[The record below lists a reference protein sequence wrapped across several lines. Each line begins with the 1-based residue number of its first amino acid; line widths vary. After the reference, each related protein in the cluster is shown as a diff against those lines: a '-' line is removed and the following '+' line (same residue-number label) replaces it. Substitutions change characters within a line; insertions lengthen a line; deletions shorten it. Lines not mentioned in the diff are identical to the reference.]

1 MYQACTNGL
10 DFVSFLFLLS
20 DESITVSPWELRLI
34 IALIGIIIL
43 VLIYYFGSKTARPDD
58 AVINKDELFHIDP
71 ELGLEKPSS
80 APKSEPK
87 DTSKKPKSSKKIIT
101 LFLHA
106 KDGLQFDW
114 HQIKDAANKAGL
126 EYGDDHLF
134 YRYRRLGSEKKVL
147 FLVANMLKPGVF
159 DVDLRTSG
167 LVFIMTLPGEM
178 DALDLWDT
186 LFPVAKRMEE
196 LLGGTLTD
204 ENHST
209 FSRQRIAS
217 MREEMR
223 LFEASINPDL

>member
-1 MYQACTNGL
+1 M
-10 DFVSFLFLLS
+10 
-20 DESITVSPWELRLI
+20 SPWELRLI

-43 VLIYYFGSKTARPDD
+43 VLIYYFHTKSARPNDITVNSDD
-58 AVINKDELFHIDP
+58 LFHIDP
-71 ELGLEKPSS
+71 EIGIDPPAS
-80 APKSEPK
+80 KS
-87 DTSKKPKSSKKIIT
+87 DTDSTDINPAAHKKIIT

-134 YRYRRLGSEKKVL
+134 YRYRRLGSDKKVL

-159 DVDLRTSG
+159 DVDMRTSG

-223 LFEASINPDL
+223 LFEATLAADA

>member
-1 MYQACTNGL
+1 
-10 DFVSFLFLLS
+10 VSAF
-20 DESITVSPWELRLI
+20 ELR
-34 IALIGIIIL
+34 IIIL
-43 VLIYYFGSKTARPDD
+43 LIGLLVLALIYYYGNKKPAHTRADIDD
-58 AVINKDELFHIDP
+58 DELNSPAAAEIKTEAEQGVITGDR
-71 ELGLEKPSS
+71 KV
-80 APKSEPK
+80 
-87 DTSKKPKSSKKIIT
+87 IT

-114 HQIKDAANKAGL
+114 HQIKDASGKAGL

-134 YRYRRLGSEKKVL
+134 YRYRRLGSEKKAL

-159 DVDLRTSG
+159 DPDLRTTG

-178 DALDLWDT
+178 NALDLWDT
-186 LFPVAKRMEE
+186 MFPVAKRMEE
-196 LLGGTLTD
+196 LLDGSLTD

-223 LFEASINPDL
+223 TFESTEA

>member
-1 MYQACTNGL
+1 M
-10 DFVSFLFLLS
+10 
-20 DESITVSPWELRLI
+20 SPWELRLI
-34 IALIGIIIL
+34 IALIGIIVL
-43 VLIYYFGSKTARPDD
+43 VLIYYFHNKSKPNDIS
-58 AVINKDELFHIDP
+58 VNSDELFHIDP
-71 ELGLEKPSS
+71 DLGLEPDVPQKS
-80 APKSEPK
+80 KSEQDVSEQP
-87 DTSKKPKSSKKIIT
+87 TPKKIIT

-134 YRYRRLGSEKKVL
+134 YRYRRLGSDKKVL

-159 DVDLRTSG
+159 DVDMRTSG

-223 LFEASINPDL
+223 LFEASLEADQ

>member
-1 MYQACTNGL
+1 MSA
-10 DFVSFLFLLS
+10 F
-20 DESITVSPWELRLI
+20 ELR
-34 IALIGIIIL
+34 IIIL
-43 VLIYYFGSKTARPDD
+43 LIGLLVLALIYYYG
-58 AVINKDELFHIDP
+58 NK
-71 ELGLEKPSS
+71 KPSHTQADIDDDDLFQIEPEIS
-80 APKSEPK
+80 SPTAPEIKTVAEQGVITGDRK
-87 DTSKKPKSSKKIIT
+87 VIT

-114 HQIKDAANKAGL
+114 HQIKDASGKAGL

-134 YRYRRLGSEKKVL
+134 YRFRRLGSEKKAL

-159 DVDLRTSG
+159 DPDLRTTG

-178 DALDLWDT
+178 NALDLWDT
-186 LFPVAKRMEE
+186 MFPVAKRMEE
-196 LLGGTLTD
+196 LLDGSLTD

-223 LFEASINPDL
+223 TFESTEA

>member
-1 MYQACTNGL
+1 M
-10 DFVSFLFLLS
+10 
-20 DESITVSPWELRLI
+20 SPWELRLI
-34 IALIGIIIL
+34 IALIGAVVL
-43 VLIYYFGSKTARPDD
+43 VLIYYFHTRSTHTSETGVNR
-58 AVINKDELFHIDP
+58 DELFHIDP
-71 ELGLEKPSS
+71 AIHSEPNSLSPEEKPKESNQNQ
-80 APKSEPK
+80 P
-87 DTSKKPKSSKKIIT
+87 SKKIIT

-134 YRYRRLGSEKKVL
+134 YRYRRLGSDKKVL

-159 DVDLRTSG
+159 NVDMRTSG

-223 LFEASINPDL
+223 LFEATLDNID

>member
-1 MYQACTNGL
+1 M
-10 DFVSFLFLLS
+10 
-20 DESITVSPWELRLI
+20 SPWELRLI
-34 IALIGIIIL
+34 IGLIGVIVL
-43 VLIYYFGSKTARPDD
+43 VLIYYFHTKSARPND
-58 AVINKDELFHIDP
+58 INVNSDELFHIDP
-71 ELGLEKPSS
+71 DLGLESPAVKPSKTDS
-80 APKSEPK
+80 ADTPVKS
-87 DTSKKPKSSKKIIT
+87 TKKIIT

-159 DVDLRTSG
+159 DVDMRTSG

-223 LFEASINPDL
+223 IFEANLDSEK

>member
-1 MYQACTNGL
+1 M
-10 DFVSFLFLLS
+10 
-20 DESITVSPWELRLI
+20 SPWELRLI
-34 IALIGIIIL
+34 IALIGVIVL
-43 VLIYYFGSKTARPDD
+43 VLIYYFHNKSTKPNG
-58 AVINKDELFHIDP
+58 INVNQDELFHIDP
-71 ELGLEKPSS
+71 KLGLEPSTTQ
-80 APKSEPK
+80 K
-87 DTSKKPKSSKKIIT
+87 TKPKQEAPAQQPAKKIIT

-159 DVDLRTSG
+159 DVDMRTSG

-223 LFEASINPDL
+223 LFEASLETDA

>member
-1 MYQACTNGL
+1 MSA
-10 DFVSFLFLLS
+10 F
-20 DESITVSPWELRLI
+20 ELRIVIL
-34 IALIGIIIL
+34 LIGLL
-43 VLIYYFGSKTARPDD
+43 VLALIYYYGTKKPSHTRADIDD
-58 AVINKDELFHIDP
+58 DELFQIEP
-71 ELGLEKPSS
+71 EITGPV
-80 APKSEPK
+80 APEVKAESEPG
-87 DTSKKPKSSKKIIT
+87 SSTADRKVIT

-114 HQIKDAANKAGL
+114 HQIKDASSKAGL

-134 YRYRRLGSEKKVL
+134 YRYRRIGSEKKAL

-159 DVDLRTSG
+159 DPDLRTTG

-178 DALDLWDT
+178 NALDLWDT
-186 LFPVAKRMEE
+186 MFPVAKRMEE
-196 LLGGTLTD
+196 LLDGALTD

-223 LFEASINPDL
+223 TFESTQI

>member
-1 MYQACTNGL
+1 MV
-10 DFVSFLFLLS
+10 DFVLFCYLIS
-20 DESITVSPWELRLI
+20 DLNVTVSPWELRLI
-34 IALIGIIIL
+34 IALIGIIVL
-43 VLIYYFGSKTARPDD
+43 VLIYYFHTKSSRPGDID
-58 AVINKDELFHIDP
+58 INKDELFHIDP
-71 ELGLEKPSS
+71 DLGLEPVKPDNKQTGVDLNEAV
-80 APKSEPK
+80 APK
-87 DTSKKPKSSKKIIT
+87 KIVT

-134 YRYRRLGSEKKVL
+134 YRYRRLGSDKKVL

-159 DVDLRTSG
+159 DVDMRTSG

-223 LFEASINPDL
+223 LFEAGTEAKT

>member
-1 MYQACTNGL
+1 M
-10 DFVSFLFLLS
+10 
-20 DESITVSPWELRLI
+20 SPWELRLI
-34 IALIGIIIL
+34 IALIGIIVL
-43 VLIYYFGSKTARPDD
+43 VLIYYFHNKSIRPNDIS
-58 AVINKDELFHIDP
+58 VNSDELFHIDP
-71 ELGLEKPSS
+71 EIGLDTPSPQTTPDEPLEKT
-80 APKSEPK
+80 
-87 DTSKKPKSSKKIIT
+87 TSPKKIIT

-134 YRYRRLGSEKKVL
+134 YRYRRLGSDKKVL

-159 DVDLRTSG
+159 DVDMRTSG

-223 LFEASINPDL
+223 LFEANLEADD